1 MIQIVADNIISP
13 LGFTTTS
20 NVEALRGGKSAL
32 KKCSRFYSPTG
43 EDVVASVIDD
53 APVME
58 LLAEVLGREGVDKL
72 ERFSASRLER
82 MIVASVASAL
92 GDKVAQL
99 ADSKSI
105 IILSTTKGNIAY
117 IGGGNEYKVPL
128 WHSAKVVADFL
139 VYSDK
144 Y

>member
-53 APVME
+53 APVMIT
-58 LLAEVLGREGVDKL
+58 LKTGSKTMSYVMV
-72 ERFSASRLER
+72 
-82 MIVASVASAL
+82 AL
-92 GDKVAQL
+92 GAL
-99 ADSKSI
+99 SI
-105 IILSTTKGNIAY
+105 VGFGIIGIKKIVMPSGT
-117 IGGGNEYKVPL
+117 
-128 WHSAKVVADFL
+128 
-139 VYSDK
+139 
-144 Y
+144 